1 MQNAGYLFGR
11 FWIKLGI
18 KLFYRRIEIHGFEN
32 YPAKG
37 PVLLAPNH
45 QNAFMDALIPAVFAP
60 RPIHF
65 LVRADVFKSKFARY
79 LFNSVNMMPVYR
91 QRDGIANLTKNDE
104 VFERCFKILRAN
116 GTLLIFPE
124 ATHLGV
130 RRLRNLSKGFTRIA
144 FGALNE
150 HEDLNIQIVPV
161 GLNYSNY
168 SDSQSRLIVNFGKS
182 LSIQD
187 YLPLYAENPAK
198 AMANLRTDVQERL
211 ENEIVHIER
220 EDAGRAFDI
229 ELDRLWPFYLQRAQ
243 GFSQPVNQHQFYKN
257 REQSIQK
264 IAPDNVYFRR
274 IKIYDIEMK
283 KRRLRA
289 PFFFIGQ
296 KDPGYWV
303 IQNILLSLFLPI
315 FLLSWIMHAPS
326 YFLIRGILKKYV
338 GDRQFHSSIK
348 LIGSILLFPVFMI
361 VYAVLAAYFTGRPL
375 LSVSAVLLFF
385 PLSVFIIRE
394 LRLPYRYAMTMW
406 NMLFLR
412 AFKPELYKYLKQIEE
427 DVLPKASAN
436 ANGAYAGK

>member
-1 MQNAGYLFGR
+1 MQKAWYVFVR
-11 FWIKLGI
+11 FWVKLAI
-18 KLFYRRIEIHGFEN
+18 KLFYRRIEIHGYED
-32 YPAKG
+32 YPAEG

-65 LVRADVFKSKFARY
+65 LVRSDVFNTRFTRF
-79 LFNSVNMMPVYR
+79 LFNSFNMMPVYR
-91 QRDGIANLTKNDE
+91 QRDGVANLTKNDE
-104 VFERCFKILRAN
+104 VFERCFEILRAG

-124 ATHLGV
+124 AAHLGE
-130 RRLRNLSKGFTRIA
+130 RRLRSLSKGFTRIV
-144 FGALNE
+144 FGALEEN
-150 HEDLNIQIVPV
+150 EDLNIQIVPL

-168 SDSQSRLIVNFGKS
+168 SDSQSRLLINFGKP
-182 LSIQD
+182 LAVQN
-187 YLPLYAENPAK
+187 YLPLHAENPAK
-198 AMANLRTDVQERL
+198 AMAELRADVQERL

-229 ELDRLWPFYLQRAQ
+229 ELERLWPFYLQRAQ

-257 REQSIQK
+257 REQTIQK
-264 IAPDNVYFRR
+264 IAPDNAYFRR
-274 IKIYDIEMK
+274 ITIYDIEMK

-303 IQNILLSLFLPI
+303 IQNILLLVFLPV
-315 FLLSWIMHAPS
+315 FLFSWIVHAPT
-326 YFLIRGILKKYV
+326 YFLIRGILHKYV

-348 LIGSILLFPVFMI
+348 LVGSLLLFPVFMI
-361 VYAVLAAYFTGRPL
+361 VYAVLAAWITGRPL
-375 LSVSAVLLFF
+375 FAVSAVLLFF

-394 LRLPYRYAMTMW
+394 LRLPYRYALTMW

-412 AFKPELYKYLKQIEE
+412 IFKPGLYKYLKQIEE
-427 DVLPKASAN
+427 DVLPKTAFNGS
-436 ANGAYAGK
+436 GAYSGK

>member
-1 MQNAGYLFGR
+1 MQKAWYVFVR
-11 FWIKLGI
+11 FWVKLAI
-18 KLFYRRIEIHGFEN
+18 KLFYRRIEIHGYED
-32 YPAKG
+32 YPTEG

-65 LVRADVFKSKFARY
+65 LVRADVFKSKFVRS
-79 LFNSVNMMPVYR
+79 LFNSFNMMPVYR
-91 QRDGIANLTKNDE
+91 QRDGVANLTKNDD
-104 VFERCFKILRAN
+104 VFERCFEILRAN

-124 ATHLGV
+124 AAHLGE
-130 RRLRNLSKGFTRIA
+130 RRLRTLSKGFTRIV
-144 FGALNE
+144 FGALE
-150 HEDLNIQIVPV
+150 GHKDLNIHIVPL

-168 SDSQSRLIVNFGKS
+168 SDSQSRLIINFGKP
-182 LSIQD
+182 LAVQD
-187 YLPLYAENPAK
+187 YLPLHAENPAK
-198 AMANLRTDVQERL
+198 AMASLRIDVQKSL

-229 ELDRLWPFYLQRAQ
+229 ELDRLWPFYLQRTQ

-257 REQSIQK
+257 RERSIQK
-264 IAPDNVYFRR
+264 IAPDNIYFRR

-303 IQNILLSLFLPI
+303 IQNILLIVFLPI
-315 FLLSWIMHAPS
+315 FLLSWIMHAPT
-326 YFLIRGILKKYV
+326 YFLIRAILNKYV

-348 LIGSILLFPVFMI
+348 LVGSLLLFPVFMI

-375 LSVSAVLLFF
+375 FAVSAVLLFF

-436 ANGAYAGK
+436 GNGAYAGK

>member
-1 MQNAGYLFGR
+1 MQKAWYAFVK
-11 FWIKLGI
+11 FWVKLAI
-18 KLFYRRIEIHGFEN
+18 KLFYRRIEIHGYED
-32 YPAKG
+32 YPAEG

-65 LVRADVFKSKFARY
+65 LVRADVFNSKFVRFI
-79 LFNSVNMMPVYR
+79 FNSLNMMPVYR
-91 QRDGIANLTKNDE
+91 QRDGVANLAKNDD

-124 ATHLGV
+124 AAHLGE
-130 RRLRNLSKGFTRIA
+130 RRLRPLSKGFTRIV
-144 FGALNE
+144 FGALE
-150 HEDLNIQIVPV
+150 AHEDLNIHIVPL

-168 SDSQSRLIVNFGKS
+168 SDSQSRLIINFGKP
-182 LSIQD
+182 LAVQN
-187 YLPLYAENPAK
+187 YLPLHAENPAK
-198 AMANLRTDVQERL
+198 AMAALRADVQERL

-243 GFSQPVNQHQFYKN
+243 GFSKPVNQHQFYKN
-257 REQSIQK
+257 REQTIQK
-264 IAPDNVYFRR
+264 IAPDNAYFRR
-274 IKIYDIEMK
+274 INIYDIEMK

-289 PFFFIGQ
+289 PFFFIAQ

-303 IQNILLSLFLPI
+303 IQNILLLLFLPI
-315 FLLSWIMHAPS
+315 FLLSWIMHAPT
-326 YFLIRGILKKYV
+326 YFLIRAILKKFV

-348 LIGSILLFPVFMI
+348 LVGSILLFPIFMI

-375 LSVSAVLLFF
+375 LAVSAVLLFF

-412 AFKPELYKYLKQIEE
+412 VFKPDLYKYLKQIEE

-436 ANGAYAGK
+436 GNGVYAGK